1 MGKTLVLL
9 TGWFFVLYGF
19 AFALAPIEMSHMVTG
34 GVTDTLSG
42 IIDVRATYGGMSIAV
57 GVVLLLLAKQSSTLS
72 LSLLATAVVLLAM
85 AAGRL
90 LGMVLDGEPNSIMY
104 VYLGAELLVG
114 TAAIFFRKSVVGANG
129 VA

>member
-34 GVTDTLSG
+34 GGTDTLSG
-42 IIDVRATYGGMSIAV
+42 VIDVRATYGGMSIAV

-114 TAAIFFRKSVVGANG
+114 TAAIFLRKSVVSANG

>member
-42 IIDVRATYGGMSIAV
+42 VIDVRATYGGMSIAV

-114 TAAIFFRKSVVGANG
+114 TAAIFLRKSVVSANG